1 MNFFGQP
8 ADRTYYRWQELAS
21 KSVKYC
27 ALIAILC
34 VAASQI
40 GCLPGSALSKAD
52 KLADDKD
59 YYGAI
64 EAYQSIVDT
73 QPGTPDALQAQL
85 AIGKLSIEQM
95 NQPAEG
101 IKAYQGVIAAAPKSD
116 AAAEA
121 HYELGL
127 HYFREKDFKA
137 AQTQF
142 DTIVNNFSHL
152 ELSHNS
158 HLMLAKSYE
167 EAKDYESAAEA
178 FDSFANRNPRNK
190 RAAPALE
197 NKARIQR
204 EFLKDEEEAK
214 RTNQM
219 LVKRYGKVEGAEAAV
234 ENAKQELKDL
244 NATIPEPDDPLATPQ
259 GRALAQFEARR
270 ERDRPRGGVERSP
283 AMGNANSL
291 GIPDSG
297 FGISAADV
305 MRNFGGQGGIAG
317 DDQGSYHAAELMI
330 ANFFYG
336 DGNYRDAGALYYDA
350 IARSEAE
357 KAGIDP
363 YNYLKL
369 SVCYRKV
376 GMHQRAKEV
385 LRKAASR
392 DGAVIDAVINTGRTH
407 YTSENYENAIESY
420 NSVIGLRRDKDS
432 EVYWLISLAHKK
444 LGEPEKERE
453 ALERSVA
460 ANTQNTDALQ
470 SLAEVL
476 HYRLKDRKTAA
487 IFQDLVDQKGDSYI
501 GAKTLGDLTYKYG
514 NYIQANARYRAAAR
528 IAKRLLAK
536 SESDAEK
543 RELRNQS
550 IYATILAARATHQR
564 GKPEEALQMID
575 ELAVEYPDHALI
587 HYGKGELAHLNDDAE
602 TAVAE
607 FKIAIEKAPHSDIA
621 VIALG
626 NYYVSQGFNDDAIAL
641 WEGFLAKNQY
651 NQNVTRSLK
660 KLKGDAE
667 ETEE

>member
-1 MNFFGQP
+1 MKFFAQP
-8 ADRTYYRWQELAS
+8 ADRTYYRWQAFAF

-40 GCLPGSALSKAD
+40 GCLPGSALSKGD

-64 EAYQSIVDT
+64 EAYQSIIDT

-85 AIGKLSIEQM
+85 AIGKLSIKQM

-121 HYELGL
+121 HYELGM
-127 HYFREKDFKA
+127 HYFREKDFKS

-214 RTNQM
+214 RTNQT

-283 AMGNANSL
+283 AMGNANNL

-305 MRNFGGQGGIAG
+305 MQNFGGQGGIAG
-317 DDQGSYHAAELMI
+317 DDQGSYQDAELMI

-336 DGNYRDAGALYYDA
+336 DENYRDAGALYYDA

-357 KAGIDP
+357 K
-363 YNYLKL
+363 
-369 SVCYRKV
+369 
-376 GMHQRAKEV
+376 
-385 LRKAASR
+385 
-392 DGAVIDAVINTGRTH
+392 
-407 YTSENYENAIESY
+407 
-420 NSVIGLRRDKDS
+420 
-432 EVYWLISLAHKK
+432 
-444 LGEPEKERE
+444 
-453 ALERSVA
+453 
-460 ANTQNTDALQ
+460 
-470 SLAEVL
+470 
-476 HYRLKDRKTAA
+476 
-487 IFQDLVDQKGDSYI
+487 
-501 GAKTLGDLTYKYG
+501 
-514 NYIQANARYRAAAR
+514 
-528 IAKRLLAK
+528 
-536 SESDAEK
+536 
-543 RELRNQS
+543 
-550 IYATILAARATHQR
+550 
-564 GKPEEALQMID
+564 
-575 ELAVEYPDHALI
+575 
-587 HYGKGELAHLNDDAE
+587 
-602 TAVAE
+602 
-607 FKIAIEKAPHSDIA
+607 
-621 VIALG
+621 
-626 NYYVSQGFNDDAIAL
+626 
-641 WEGFLAKNQY
+641 
-651 NQNVTRSLK
+651 NQN
-660 KLKGDAE
+660 
-667 ETEE
+667 

>member
-1 MNFFGQP
+1 MKFRRQI
-8 ADRTYYRWQELAS
+8 ADFQKLGF
-21 KSVKYC
+21 KSMKYC
-27 ALIAILC
+27 AFITAILLLAVQIAC
-34 VAASQI
+34 VSGGGLRNAE
-40 GCLPGSALSKAD
+40 
-52 KLADDKD
+52 KLAENKD

-64 EAYQSIVDT
+64 EAYQSVVDT
-73 QPGTPDALQAQL
+73 QPNTPEAYQAQL

-95 NQPAEG
+95 NRPAEG
-101 IKAYQGVIAAAPKSD
+101 IKAYEAVIAAAPKSD
-116 AAAEA
+116 EAAEA

-127 HYFREKDFKA
+127 HHFREKDFTA

-142 DTIVNNFSHL
+142 DAIVNNFPQL
-152 ELSHNS
+152 ELSHNA

-167 EAKDYESAAEA
+167 EAKDYESAIEA

-219 LVKRYGKVEGAEAAV
+219 LVKKYGKVEGAEDAV
-234 ENAKQELKDL
+234 EKAKQELKDL
-244 NATIPEPDDPLATPQ
+244 NATIPEPDDPLATQQ

-283 AMGNANSL
+283 AMGSADIT
-291 GIPDSG
+291 IPDSG

-317 DDQGSYHAAELMI
+317 DDQGSYHDAELMI

-336 DGNYRDAGALYYDA
+336 DESYRDAGALYYDA
-350 IARSEAE
+350 IARAEAE
-357 KAGIDP
+357 KVKIDP
-363 YNYLKL
+363 YTYLKL
-369 SVCYRKV
+369 SICYRKV

-392 DGAVIDAVINTGRTH
+392 DGGVVDAVINTGRNH
-407 YTSENYENAIESY
+407 YTSEAYENAIETY
-420 NSVIGLRRDKDS
+420 NSVIGMSRSKDS
-432 EVYWLISLAHKK
+432 EIYWLIALAHKK
-444 LGEPEKERE
+444 LDEPEKERE

-476 HYRLKDRKTAA
+476 HYRLKDRKAA
-487 IFQDLVDQKGDSYI
+487 GIFQDLVDQKGDSYI

-514 NYIQANARYRAAAR
+514 NYVQARARYRAAAR
-528 IAKRLLAK
+528 IAQRLLNK

-543 RELRNQS
+543 RELRNQTV
-550 IYATILAARATHQR
+550 YATILAARATYQR
-564 GKPEEALQMID
+564 GQPEDAQQMID
-575 ELAVEYPDHALI
+575 ELAAEYPEHALV
-587 HYGKGELAHLNDDAE
+587 HYGRAELALLNGDTEA
-602 TAVAE
+602 AVAE
-607 FKIAIEKAPHSDIA
+607 FKAAIEKDPRSDIA

-641 WEGFLAKNQY
+641 WEGFLADNQY

-660 KLKGDAE
+660 NLKGDAE
-667 ETEE
+667 ETEEEE

>member
-1 MNFFGQP
+1 MKYLAQF
-8 ADRTYYRWQELAS
+8 AAKIYRRQKHAI
-21 KSVKYC
+21 KCMKYC
-27 ALIAILC
+27 PLIAILL
-34 VAASQI
+34 VAAVQI
-40 GCLPGSALSKAD
+40 GCLSGSALNNAE
-52 KLADDKD
+52 KLAENKD

-73 QPGTPDALQAQL
+73 QPGTPAAFQAQL
-85 AIGKLSIEQM
+85 AIGALSIGQM
-95 NQPAEG
+95 NRPAEG
-101 IKAYQGVIAAAPKSD
+101 IKAYEAVIATAPKSEE
-116 AAAEA
+116 AAEA
-121 HYELGL
+121 HYELGM

-142 DTIVNNFSHL
+142 DAVVNNFPQL
-152 ELSHNS
+152 ELSHKA

-167 EAKDYESAAEA
+167 EAEDYESAIEA

-219 LVKRYGKVEGAEAAV
+219 LVKRYGKVEGAENAV
-234 ENAKQELKDL
+234 EKAKQELKDL
-244 NATIPEPDDPLATPQ
+244 NATIPEPDDPLATQQ

-283 AMGNANSL
+283 AMGNPNAETL
-291 GIPDSG
+291 YSG
-297 FGISAADV
+297 FGISAGDV
-305 MRNFGGQGGIAG
+305 MQNFGGQGGIAG
-317 DDQGSYHAAELMI
+317 DDQGSYHDAELMI

-336 DGNYRDAGALYYDA
+336 DESFRDAGALYFDA
-350 IARSEAE
+350 IARAEAE
-357 KAGIDP
+357 KVKIDP
-363 YNYLKL
+363 YTYLKL
-369 SVCYRKV
+369 SICYRKV

-392 DGAVIDAVINTGRTH
+392 DGGVIDAVVNTGRNH
-407 YTSENYENAIESY
+407 YTSDAYEKAIETY
-420 NSVIGLRRDKDS
+420 NSVIGMSRSKDS
-432 EVYWLISLAHKK
+432 EIYWLISLAHKK

-453 ALERSVA
+453 VLERSVA

-476 HYRLKDRKTAA
+476 HYRLKDRKAAA

-501 GAKTLGDLTYKYG
+501 GTKTLGDLTYKYG
-514 NYIQANARYRAAAR
+514 NYIQARARYKAATR
-528 IAKRLLAK
+528 ITKRLLDK
-536 SESDAEK
+536 SESDVEK
-543 RELRNQS
+543 RELRNQI
-550 IYATILAARATHQR
+550 IYATILAARTTYQL
-564 GKPEEALQMID
+564 KKLEEAQQMID
-575 ELAVEYPDHALI
+575 ELAAEYPEHALI
-587 HYGKGELAHLNDDAE
+587 PYGRGELALLNGDTE

-607 FKIAIEKAPHSDIA
+607 FKVAIEKNQHSDIP

-626 NYYVSQGFNDDAIAL
+626 DYYVLQGYNDDAIAL
-641 WEGFLAKNQY
+641 WEGFLADNQY
-651 NQNVTRSLK
+651 NQNVRRSLK

-667 ETEE
+667 ETKE